1 MGEILKVNRVQ
12 KFQWDDKKVSTKPL
26 VEEVF
31 RPFTKVKVETE
42 RIQKKSHFE
51 NNTESINIDLID
63 QK

>member
-1 MGEILKVNRVQ
+1 M
-12 KFQWDDKKVSTKPL
+12 STKPL